1 VPVSSE
7 RPALATILLAEL
19 IVLIIKMSQ
28 GENNNDIKS
37 FFQHQGKQIEEER
50 TSQTG
55 VSTQEQL
62 DQQIN
67 QSIKKREMEKLRTVF
82 YKQLQEHYST
92 RKYKEQITLGCADRC
107 LTGDSFR

>member
-1 VPVSSE
+1 
-7 RPALATILLAEL
+7 
-19 IVLIIKMSQ
+19 MSQ